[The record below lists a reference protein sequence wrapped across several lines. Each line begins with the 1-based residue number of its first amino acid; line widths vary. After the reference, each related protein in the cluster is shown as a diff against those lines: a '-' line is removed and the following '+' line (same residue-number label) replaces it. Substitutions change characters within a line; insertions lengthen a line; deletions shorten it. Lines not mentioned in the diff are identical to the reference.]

1 LSLFEQIGDKSGAAR
16 VQLALA
22 ELLIDRGAN
31 LQAAAIASRAGEEFA
46 QEKAVRYE
54 ALADGVLARAFLAQ
68 GQLADAQQTIERA
81 NVILRNCHDRQV
93 ELFVAL
99 TTAQVQSAL
108 GKGSASLQTAKSLRE
123 VLTPGHKSWPRE
135 LRTGG
140 PP

>member
-1 LSLFEQIGDKSGAAR
+1 MSLFEQIGDKSGAAR

-54 ALADGVLARAFLAQ
+54 ALANGVLARAFLAQ

-81 NVILRNCHDRQV
+81 KHIA
-93 ELFVAL
+93 EL
-99 TTAQVQSAL
+99 SRSPS
-108 GKGSASLQTAKSLRE
+108 GIICGSDHGSGAGRA
-123 VLTPGHKSWPRE
+123 G
-135 LRTGG
+135 
-140 PP
+140 